1 MAQYTNQAQLSYKNT
16 VLNSNVAVGEILEV
30 LSASK
35 TAVRDRYSRND
46 DVTYVISIVN
56 SGTTAFTGLTVSDNL
71 GAYGLN
77 GRDPLPS
84 RVRGRL
90 RARLYKRCSADS
102 PTDCDVAS
110 AAGVGCSLPA
120 NSNMTIIYEAV
131 TTRFAP
137 LSAAGTIT
145 NTATISGDGAGS
157 PVTATA
163 TVTAKAERLYD
174 KQEHRACGSHRERHC
189 DIHLHDTELRQ
200 HSDSRSRQCIRDRHL
215 RPCAFQPL
223 RRFQRH
229 SMDRRHRIHL
239 QRRYRR
245 FSRRYRARITI
256 PAATYAPG
264 CRNRDMEHHTWNR
277 NTHSKRHTLIQPP
290 VIRRR
295 TGMTPAKD
303 RLPCRTDPRAA

>member
-1 MAQYTNQAQLSYKNT
+1 MSYKNT

-71 GAYGLN
+71 GAYEFNGGTLYPLEYAEGSVRVYINGVLQTAPPTVTSLQPLVFSGL
-77 GRDPLPS
+77 
-84 RVRGRL
+84 
-90 RARLYKRCSADS
+90 
-102 PTDCDVAS
+102 
-110 AAGVGCSLPA
+110 SLPA

-163 TVTAKAERLYD
+163 TVTAKAEPDLTINKSIEPAVVTENGTVTYTFTIQNYGNTATAAAD
-174 KQEHRACGSHRERHC
+174 NVSVT
-189 DIHLHDTELRQ
+189 DTFDPVL
-200 HSDSRSRQCIRDRHL
+200 SNLSV
-215 RPCAFQPL
+215 AFNGTAWTEGTEYTYNAGTGLFTTVPGQ
-223 RRFQRH
+223 
-229 SMDRRHRIHL
+229 
-239 QRRYRR
+239 
-245 FSRRYRARITI
+245 ITI
-256 PAATYAPG
+256 PAATYAQDAETGIWSITPG
-264 CRNRDMEHHTWNR
+264 TGILTVRG
-277 NTHSKRHTLIQPP
+277 TL
-290 VIRRR
+290 
-295 TGMTPAKD
+295 
-303 RLPCRTDPRAA
+303 

>member
-71 GAYGLN
+71 GAYEFNGGTLYPLEYTEGSVRVYINGVLQTAPPTVTSLQPLVFSGL
-77 GRDPLPS
+77 
-84 RVRGRL
+84 
-90 RARLYKRCSADS
+90 
-102 PTDCDVAS
+102 
-110 AAGVGCSLPA
+110 SLPA

-137 LSAAGTIT
+137 LSAAGTII

-163 TVTAKAERLYD
+163 TVTAKAEPDLTINKSIEPAVVTENGTVTYTFTIQNYGNTATAAAD
-174 KQEHRACGSHRERHC
+174 NVSVT
-189 DIHLHDTELRQ
+189 DTFDPVL
-200 HSDSRSRQCIRDRHL
+200 SNLSV
-215 RPCAFQPL
+215 AFNGTAWTEGTEYTYNAGTGLFTTVPGQ
-223 RRFQRH
+223 
-229 SMDRRHRIHL
+229 
-239 QRRYRR
+239 
-245 FSRRYRARITI
+245 ITI
-256 PAATYAPG
+256 PAATYAQDAETGIWSITPG
-264 CRNRDMEHHTWNR
+264 TGILTVRG
-277 NTHSKRHTLIQPP
+277 TL
-290 VIRRR
+290 
-295 TGMTPAKD
+295 
-303 RLPCRTDPRAA
+303 

>member
-71 GAYGLN
+71 GAYEFNGGTLYPLEYAEGSVRVYINGVLQTAPPTVTSLQPLVFSGL
-77 GRDPLPS
+77 
-84 RVRGRL
+84 
-90 RARLYKRCSADS
+90 
-102 PTDCDVAS
+102 
-110 AAGVGCSLPA
+110 SLPA

-163 TVTAKAERLYD
+163 TVTAKAEPDLTINKSIEPAVVTENGTVTYTFTIQNYGNTATAAAD
-174 KQEHRACGSHRERHC
+174 NVSVT
-189 DIHLHDTELRQ
+189 DTFDPVL
-200 HSDSRSRQCIRDRHL
+200 SNLSV
-215 RPCAFQPL
+215 AFNGTAWTDGTEYTYNAGTGLFTTVPGQ
-223 RRFQRH
+223 
-229 SMDRRHRIHL
+229 
-239 QRRYRR
+239 
-245 FSRRYRARITI
+245 ITI
-256 PAATYAPG
+256 PAATYTQDAETGIWSITPG
-264 CRNRDMEHHTWNR
+264 TGILTVRG
-277 NTHSKRHTLIQPP
+277 TL
-290 VIRRR
+290 
-295 TGMTPAKD
+295 
-303 RLPCRTDPRAA
+303 

>member
-71 GAYGLN
+71 GAYKFNGGTLYPLEYAEGSVRVYINGVLQTAPPTVTSLQPLVFSGL
-77 GRDPLPS
+77 
-84 RVRGRL
+84 
-90 RARLYKRCSADS
+90 
-102 PTDCDVAS
+102 
-110 AAGVGCSLPA
+110 SLPA

-163 TVTAKAERLYD
+163 TVTAKAEPDLTINKSIEPAVVTENGTVTYTFTIQNYGNTATAAAD
-174 KQEHRACGSHRERHC
+174 NVSVT
-189 DIHLHDTELRQ
+189 DTFDPVL
-200 HSDSRSRQCIRDRHL
+200 SNLSV
-215 RPCAFQPL
+215 AFNGTAWTEGTEYTYNAGTGLFTTVPGQ
-223 RRFQRH
+223 
-229 SMDRRHRIHL
+229 
-239 QRRYRR
+239 
-245 FSRRYRARITI
+245 ITI
-256 PAATYAPG
+256 PAATYAQDAETGIWSITPG
-264 CRNRDMEHHTWNR
+264 TGILTVRG
-277 NTHSKRHTLIQPP
+277 TL
-290 VIRRR
+290 
-295 TGMTPAKD
+295 
-303 RLPCRTDPRAA
+303 

>member
-71 GAYGLN
+71 GAYEFNGGTLYPLEYAEGSVRVYINGVLQTAPPTVTSLQPLVFSGL
-77 GRDPLPS
+77 
-84 RVRGRL
+84 
-90 RARLYKRCSADS
+90 
-102 PTDCDVAS
+102 
-110 AAGVGCSLPA
+110 SLPA

-145 NTATISGDGAGS
+145 NTATISGDGVGS

-163 TVTAKAERLYD
+163 TVTAKAEPDLTINKSIEPAVVTENGTVTYTFTIQNYGNTATAAAD
-174 KQEHRACGSHRERHC
+174 NVSVT
-189 DIHLHDTELRQ
+189 DTFAPVL
-200 HSDSRSRQCIRDRHL
+200 SNLSV
-215 RPCAFQPL
+215 AFNGTAWTEGTEYTYNAGTGLFTTVPGQ
-223 RRFQRH
+223 
-229 SMDRRHRIHL
+229 
-239 QRRYRR
+239 
-245 FSRRYRARITI
+245 ITI
-256 PAATYAPG
+256 PAATYAQDAETGIWSITPG
-264 CRNRDMEHHTWNR
+264 TGILTVRG
-277 NTHSKRHTLIQPP
+277 TL
-290 VIRRR
+290 
-295 TGMTPAKD
+295 
-303 RLPCRTDPRAA
+303 

>member
-71 GAYGLN
+71 GAYEFNGGTLYPLEYAEGSVRVYINGVLQTAPPTVTSLEPLVFSGL
-77 GRDPLPS
+77 
-84 RVRGRL
+84 
-90 RARLYKRCSADS
+90 
-102 PTDCDVAS
+102 
-110 AAGVGCSLPA
+110 SLPA

-163 TVTAKAERLYD
+163 TVTAKAEPDLTINKSIEPAVVTENGTVTYTFTIQNYGNTATAAAD
-174 KQEHRACGSHRERHC
+174 NVSVT
-189 DIHLHDTELRQ
+189 DTFDPVL
-200 HSDSRSRQCIRDRHL
+200 SNLSV
-215 RPCAFQPL
+215 AFNGTAWTEGTEYTYNAGTGLFTTVPGQ
-223 RRFQRH
+223 
-229 SMDRRHRIHL
+229 
-239 QRRYRR
+239 
-245 FSRRYRARITI
+245 ITI
-256 PAATYAPG
+256 PAATYAQDAETGIWSITPG
-264 CRNRDMEHHTWNR
+264 TGILTVRG
-277 NTHSKRHTLIQPP
+277 TL
-290 VIRRR
+290 
-295 TGMTPAKD
+295 
-303 RLPCRTDPRAA
+303 

>member
-1 MAQYTNQAQLSYKNT
+1 MAQYTNQAQLSYKNI

-71 GAYGLN
+71 GAYEFNGGTLYPLEYAEGSVRVYINGVLQTAPPTVTSLQPLVFSGL
-77 GRDPLPS
+77 
-84 RVRGRL
+84 
-90 RARLYKRCSADS
+90 
-102 PTDCDVAS
+102 
-110 AAGVGCSLPA
+110 SLPA

-163 TVTAKAERLYD
+163 TVTAKAEPDLTINKSIEPAVVTENGTVTYTFTIQNYGNTATAAAD
-174 KQEHRACGSHRERHC
+174 NVSVT
-189 DIHLHDTELRQ
+189 DTFDPVL
-200 HSDSRSRQCIRDRHL
+200 SNLSV
-215 RPCAFQPL
+215 AFNGTAWTEGTEYTYNAGTGLFTTVPGQ
-223 RRFQRH
+223 
-229 SMDRRHRIHL
+229 
-239 QRRYRR
+239 
-245 FSRRYRARITI
+245 ITI
-256 PAATYAPG
+256 PAATYAQDAETGIWSITPG
-264 CRNRDMEHHTWNR
+264 TGILTVRG
-277 NTHSKRHTLIQPP
+277 TL
-290 VIRRR
+290 
-295 TGMTPAKD
+295 
-303 RLPCRTDPRAA
+303 

>member
-30 LSASK
+30 LSAPK

-71 GAYGLN
+71 GAYEFNGGTLYPLEYAEGSVRVYINGVLQTAPPTVTSLQPLVFSGL
-77 GRDPLPS
+77 
-84 RVRGRL
+84 
-90 RARLYKRCSADS
+90 
-102 PTDCDVAS
+102 
-110 AAGVGCSLPA
+110 SLPA

-163 TVTAKAERLYD
+163 TVTAKAEPDLTINKSIEPAVVTENGTVTYTFTIQNYGNTATAAAD
-174 KQEHRACGSHRERHC
+174 NVSVT
-189 DIHLHDTELRQ
+189 DTFDPVL
-200 HSDSRSRQCIRDRHL
+200 SNLSV
-215 RPCAFQPL
+215 AFNGTAWTEGTEYTYNAGTGLFTTVPGQ
-223 RRFQRH
+223 
-229 SMDRRHRIHL
+229 
-239 QRRYRR
+239 
-245 FSRRYRARITI
+245 ITI
-256 PAATYAPG
+256 PAATYAQDAETGIWSITPG
-264 CRNRDMEHHTWNR
+264 TGILTVRG
-277 NTHSKRHTLIQPP
+277 TL
-290 VIRRR
+290 
-295 TGMTPAKD
+295 
-303 RLPCRTDPRAA
+303 

>member
-71 GAYGLN
+71 GAYEFNGGTLYPLEYAEGSVRVYINGVLQTAPPTVTSLQPLVFSGL
-77 GRDPLPS
+77 
-84 RVRGRL
+84 
-90 RARLYKRCSADS
+90 
-102 PTDCDVAS
+102 
-110 AAGVGCSLPA
+110 SLPA

-163 TVTAKAERLYD
+163 TVTAKAEPDLTINKSIEPAVVTENGTVTYTFTIQNYGNTATAAAD
-174 KQEHRACGSHRERHC
+174 NVSVT
-189 DIHLHDTELRQ
+189 DTFDPVL
-200 HSDSRSRQCIRDRHL
+200 SNLSV
-215 RPCAFQPL
+215 AFNGTAWTEGTEYTYNAGTGLFTTVPGQ
-223 RRFQRH
+223 
-229 SMDRRHRIHL
+229 
-239 QRRYRR
+239 
-245 FSRRYRARITI
+245 ITI
-256 PAATYAPG
+256 PAATYTQDAETGVWSITPG
-264 CRNRDMEHHTWNR
+264 TGILTVRG
-277 NTHSKRHTLIQPP
+277 TL
-290 VIRRR
+290 
-295 TGMTPAKD
+295 
-303 RLPCRTDPRAA
+303 

>member
-35 TAVRDRYSRND
+35 TAVRDSYSRND

-71 GAYGLN
+71 GAYEFNGGTLYPLEYAEGSVRVYINGVLQTAPPTVTSLQPLVFSGL
-77 GRDPLPS
+77 
-84 RVRGRL
+84 
-90 RARLYKRCSADS
+90 
-102 PTDCDVAS
+102 
-110 AAGVGCSLPA
+110 SLPA

-163 TVTAKAERLYD
+163 TVTAKAEPDLTINKSIEPAVVTENGTVTYTFTIQNYGNTATAAAD
-174 KQEHRACGSHRERHC
+174 NVSVT
-189 DIHLHDTELRQ
+189 DTFDPVL
-200 HSDSRSRQCIRDRHL
+200 SNLSV
-215 RPCAFQPL
+215 AFNGTAWTEGTEYTYNAGTGLFTTVPGQ
-223 RRFQRH
+223 
-229 SMDRRHRIHL
+229 
-239 QRRYRR
+239 
-245 FSRRYRARITI
+245 ITI
-256 PAATYAPG
+256 PAATYTQDAETGVWSITPG
-264 CRNRDMEHHTWNR
+264 TGILTVRG
-277 NTHSKRHTLIQPP
+277 TL
-290 VIRRR
+290 
-295 TGMTPAKD
+295 
-303 RLPCRTDPRAA
+303 

>member
-71 GAYGLN
+71 GAYEFNGGTLYPLEYAEGSVRVYINGVLQTAPPTVTSLQPLVFSGL
-77 GRDPLPS
+77 
-84 RVRGRL
+84 
-90 RARLYKRCSADS
+90 
-102 PTDCDVAS
+102 
-110 AAGVGCSLPA
+110 SLPA

-163 TVTAKAERLYD
+163 TVTAKAEPDLTINKSIEPAVVTENGTVTYTFTIQNYGNTATAAAD
-174 KQEHRACGSHRERHC
+174 NVSVT
-189 DIHLHDTELRQ
+189 DTFDPVL
-200 HSDSRSRQCIRDRHL
+200 SNLSV
-215 RPCAFQPL
+215 AFNGTAWTEGTEYTYNAGTGLFTTVPGQ
-223 RRFQRH
+223 
-229 SMDRRHRIHL
+229 
-239 QRRYRR
+239 
-245 FSRRYRARITI
+245 ITI
-256 PAATYAPG
+256 PAATYAQDAETGIWSITPG
-264 CRNRDMEHHTWNR
+264 TGILTVRG
-277 NTHSKRHTLIQPP
+277 TL
-290 VIRRR
+290 
-295 TGMTPAKD
+295 
-303 RLPCRTDPRAA
+303 

>member
-71 GAYGLN
+71 GAYEFNGGTLYPLEYAEGSVRVYINGVLQTAPPTVMSLQPLVFSGL
-77 GRDPLPS
+77 
-84 RVRGRL
+84 
-90 RARLYKRCSADS
+90 
-102 PTDCDVAS
+102 
-110 AAGVGCSLPA
+110 SLPA

-137 LSAAGTIT
+137 LSATGTIT

-163 TVTAKAERLYD
+163 TVTAKAEPDLTINKSIEPAVVTENGTVTYTFTIQNYGNTATAAAD
-174 KQEHRACGSHRERHC
+174 NVSVT
-189 DIHLHDTELRQ
+189 DTFDPVL
-200 HSDSRSRQCIRDRHL
+200 SNLSV
-215 RPCAFQPL
+215 AFNGTAWTEGTEYTYNAGTGLFTTVPGQ
-223 RRFQRH
+223 
-229 SMDRRHRIHL
+229 
-239 QRRYRR
+239 
-245 FSRRYRARITI
+245 ITI
-256 PAATYAPG
+256 PAATYAQDAETGIWSITPG
-264 CRNRDMEHHTWNR
+264 TGILTVRG
-277 NTHSKRHTLIQPP
+277 TL
-290 VIRRR
+290 
-295 TGMTPAKD
+295 
-303 RLPCRTDPRAA
+303 

>member
-71 GAYGLN
+71 GAYEFNGGTLYPLEYAEGSVRVYINGVLQTAPPTVTSLQPLVFSGL
-77 GRDPLPS
+77 
-84 RVRGRL
+84 
-90 RARLYKRCSADS
+90 
-102 PTDCDVAS
+102 
-110 AAGVGCSLPA
+110 SLPA

-137 LSAAGTIT
+137 LSASGTIT

-163 TVTAKAERLYD
+163 TVTAKAEPDLTINKSIEPAVVTENGTVTYTFTIQNYGNTATAAAD
-174 KQEHRACGSHRERHC
+174 NVSVT
-189 DIHLHDTELRQ
+189 DTFDPVL
-200 HSDSRSRQCIRDRHL
+200 SNLSV
-215 RPCAFQPL
+215 AFNGTAWTEGTEYTYNAGTGLFTTVPGQ
-223 RRFQRH
+223 
-229 SMDRRHRIHL
+229 
-239 QRRYRR
+239 
-245 FSRRYRARITI
+245 ITI
-256 PAATYAPG
+256 PAATYTQDAETGIWSITPG
-264 CRNRDMEHHTWNR
+264 TGILTVRG
-277 NTHSKRHTLIQPP
+277 TL
-290 VIRRR
+290 
-295 TGMTPAKD
+295 
-303 RLPCRTDPRAA
+303 

>member
-71 GAYGLN
+71 GAYEFNGGTLYPLEYAEGSVRVYINGVLQTAPPTVTSLQPLVFSGL
-77 GRDPLPS
+77 
-84 RVRGRL
+84 
-90 RARLYKRCSADS
+90 
-102 PTDCDVAS
+102 
-110 AAGVGCSLPA
+110 SLPA

-163 TVTAKAERLYD
+163 TVTAKAEPDLTINKSIEPAVVTENGTVTYTFTIQNYGNTATAAAD
-174 KQEHRACGSHRERHC
+174 NVSVT
-189 DIHLHDTELRQ
+189 DTFDPVL
-200 HSDSRSRQCIRDRHL
+200 SNLSV
-215 RPCAFQPL
+215 AFNGTAWTEGTEYTYNAGTGLFTTVPDQ
-223 RRFQRH
+223 
-229 SMDRRHRIHL
+229 
-239 QRRYRR
+239 
-245 FSRRYRARITI
+245 ITI
-256 PAATYAPG
+256 PAATYAQDAETGIWSITPG
-264 CRNRDMEHHTWNR
+264 TGILTVRG
-277 NTHSKRHTLIQPP
+277 TL
-290 VIRRR
+290 
-295 TGMTPAKD
+295 
-303 RLPCRTDPRAA
+303 

>member
-71 GAYGLN
+71 GAYEFNGGTLYPLEYAEGSVRVYINGVLQTAPPTVTSLQPLVFSGL
-77 GRDPLPS
+77 
-84 RVRGRL
+84 
-90 RARLYKRCSADS
+90 
-102 PTDCDVAS
+102 
-110 AAGVGCSLPA
+110 SLPA

-137 LSAAGTIT
+137 LSAADTIT

-163 TVTAKAERLYD
+163 TVTAKAEPDLTINKSIEPVVVTENGTVTYTFTIQNYGNTATAAAD
-174 KQEHRACGSHRERHC
+174 NVSVT
-189 DIHLHDTELRQ
+189 DTFDPVL
-200 HSDSRSRQCIRDRHL
+200 SNLSV
-215 RPCAFQPL
+215 AFNGTAWTEGTEYTYNAGTGLFTTVPGQ
-223 RRFQRH
+223 
-229 SMDRRHRIHL
+229 
-239 QRRYRR
+239 
-245 FSRRYRARITI
+245 ITI
-256 PAATYAPG
+256 PAATYAQDAETGIWSITPG
-264 CRNRDMEHHTWNR
+264 TGILTVRG
-277 NTHSKRHTLIQPP
+277 TL
-290 VIRRR
+290 
-295 TGMTPAKD
+295 
-303 RLPCRTDPRAA
+303 

>member
-71 GAYGLN
+71 GAYEFNGGTLYPLEYAEGSVRVYINGVLQTAPPTVTSLQPLVFSGL
-77 GRDPLPS
+77 
-84 RVRGRL
+84 
-90 RARLYKRCSADS
+90 
-102 PTDCDVAS
+102 
-110 AAGVGCSLPA
+110 SLPA

-163 TVTAKAERLYD
+163 TVTAKAEPDLTINKSIEPVVVTENGTVTYTFTIQNYGNTATAAAD
-174 KQEHRACGSHRERHC
+174 NVSVT
-189 DIHLHDTELRQ
+189 DTFDPVL
-200 HSDSRSRQCIRDRHL
+200 SNLSV
-215 RPCAFQPL
+215 AFNGTAWTEGTEYTYNAGTGLFTTVPGQ
-223 RRFQRH
+223 
-229 SMDRRHRIHL
+229 
-239 QRRYRR
+239 
-245 FSRRYRARITI
+245 ITI
-256 PAATYAPG
+256 PAATYAQDAETGIWSITPG
-264 CRNRDMEHHTWNR
+264 TGILTVRG
-277 NTHSKRHTLIQPP
+277 TL
-290 VIRRR
+290 
-295 TGMTPAKD
+295 
-303 RLPCRTDPRAA
+303 

>member
-71 GAYGLN
+71 GAYEFNGGTLYPLEYAEGSVRVYINGVLQTAPPTVTSLQPLVFSGL
-77 GRDPLPS
+77 
-84 RVRGRL
+84 
-90 RARLYKRCSADS
+90 
-102 PTDCDVAS
+102 
-110 AAGVGCSLPA
+110 SLPA

-137 LSAAGTIT
+137 LSATGTIT

-163 TVTAKAERLYD
+163 TVTAKAEPDLTINKSIEPVVVTENGTVTYTFTIQNYGNTATAAAD
-174 KQEHRACGSHRERHC
+174 NVSVT
-189 DIHLHDTELRQ
+189 DTFDPVL
-200 HSDSRSRQCIRDRHL
+200 SNLSV
-215 RPCAFQPL
+215 AFNGTAWTEGTEYTYNAGTGLFTTVPGQ
-223 RRFQRH
+223 
-229 SMDRRHRIHL
+229 
-239 QRRYRR
+239 
-245 FSRRYRARITI
+245 ITI
-256 PAATYAPG
+256 PAATYTQDAETGVWSITPG
-264 CRNRDMEHHTWNR
+264 TGILTVRG
-277 NTHSKRHTLIQPP
+277 TL
-290 VIRRR
+290 
-295 TGMTPAKD
+295 
-303 RLPCRTDPRAA
+303 

>member
-71 GAYGLN
+71 GAYEFNGGTLYPLEYAEGSVRVYINGVLQTAPPTVTSLQPLVFSGL
-77 GRDPLPS
+77 
-84 RVRGRL
+84 
-90 RARLYKRCSADS
+90 
-102 PTDCDVAS
+102 
-110 AAGVGCSLPA
+110 SLPA

-163 TVTAKAERLYD
+163 TVTAKAEPDLTINKSIEPVVVTENGTVTYTFTIQNYGNTATAAAD
-174 KQEHRACGSHRERHC
+174 NVSVT
-189 DIHLHDTELRQ
+189 DTFDPVL
-200 HSDSRSRQCIRDRHL
+200 SNLSV
-215 RPCAFQPL
+215 AFNGTAWTEGTEYTYNAGTGLFTTVPGQV
-223 RRFQRH
+223 
-229 SMDRRHRIHL
+229 
-239 QRRYRR
+239 
-245 FSRRYRARITI
+245 TI
-256 PAATYAPG
+256 PAATYAQDAETGIWSITPG
-264 CRNRDMEHHTWNR
+264 TGILTVRG
-277 NTHSKRHTLIQPP
+277 TL
-290 VIRRR
+290 
-295 TGMTPAKD
+295 
-303 RLPCRTDPRAA
+303 

>member
-35 TAVRDRYSRND
+35 TAVRDSYSRND

-71 GAYGLN
+71 GAYEFNGGTLYPLEYAEGSVRVYINGVLQTAPPTVTSLQPLVFSGL
-77 GRDPLPS
+77 
-84 RVRGRL
+84 
-90 RARLYKRCSADS
+90 
-102 PTDCDVAS
+102 
-110 AAGVGCSLPA
+110 SLPA

-163 TVTAKAERLYD
+163 TVTAKAEPDLTINKSIEPAVVTENGTVTYTFTIQNYGNTATAAAD
-174 KQEHRACGSHRERHC
+174 NVSVT
-189 DIHLHDTELRQ
+189 DTFDPVL
-200 HSDSRSRQCIRDRHL
+200 SNLSV
-215 RPCAFQPL
+215 AFNGTAWTEGTEYTYNAGTGLFTTVPGQ
-223 RRFQRH
+223 
-229 SMDRRHRIHL
+229 
-239 QRRYRR
+239 
-245 FSRRYRARITI
+245 ITI
-256 PAATYAPG
+256 PAATYTQDTETGVWSITPG
-264 CRNRDMEHHTWNR
+264 TGILTVRG
-277 NTHSKRHTLIQPP
+277 TL
-290 VIRRR
+290 
-295 TGMTPAKD
+295 
-303 RLPCRTDPRAA
+303 

>member
-71 GAYGLN
+71 GAYEFNGGTLYPLEYAEGSVRVYINGVLQTAPPTVTSLQPLVFSGL
-77 GRDPLPS
+77 
-84 RVRGRL
+84 
-90 RARLYKRCSADS
+90 
-102 PTDCDVAS
+102 
-110 AAGVGCSLPA
+110 SLPA

-163 TVTAKAERLYD
+163 TVTAKAEPDLTINKSIEPAVVTENGTVTYTFTIQNYGNTATAAAD
-174 KQEHRACGSHRERHC
+174 NVSVT
-189 DIHLHDTELRQ
+189 DTFDPVL
-200 HSDSRSRQCIRDRHL
+200 SNLSV
-215 RPCAFQPL
+215 AFNGIAWTEGTEYTYNAGTGLFTTVPGQV
-223 RRFQRH
+223 
-229 SMDRRHRIHL
+229 
-239 QRRYRR
+239 
-245 FSRRYRARITI
+245 TI
-256 PAATYAPG
+256 PAATYAQDAETGIWSITPG
-264 CRNRDMEHHTWNR
+264 TGILTVRG
-277 NTHSKRHTLIQPP
+277 TL
-290 VIRRR
+290 
-295 TGMTPAKD
+295 
-303 RLPCRTDPRAA
+303 

>member
-71 GAYGLN
+71 GAYEFNGGTLYPLEYAEGSVRVYINGVLQTAPPTVTSLQPLVFSGL
-77 GRDPLPS
+77 
-84 RVRGRL
+84 
-90 RARLYKRCSADS
+90 
-102 PTDCDVAS
+102 
-110 AAGVGCSLPA
+110 SLPA

-163 TVTAKAERLYD
+163 TVTAKAEPDLTINKSIEPAVVTENGTVTYTFTIQNYGNTATAAAD
-174 KQEHRACGSHRERHC
+174 NVSVT
-189 DIHLHDTELRQ
+189 DTFDPVL
-200 HSDSRSRQCIRDRHL
+200 SNLSV
-215 RPCAFQPL
+215 AFNGTAWSEGTEYTYNAGTGLFTTVPGQ
-223 RRFQRH
+223 
-229 SMDRRHRIHL
+229 
-239 QRRYRR
+239 
-245 FSRRYRARITI
+245 ITI
-256 PAATYAPG
+256 PAATYAQDAETGIWSITPG
-264 CRNRDMEHHTWNR
+264 TGILTVRG
-277 NTHSKRHTLIQPP
+277 TL
-290 VIRRR
+290 
-295 TGMTPAKD
+295 
-303 RLPCRTDPRAA
+303 

>member
-71 GAYGLN
+71 GAYEFNGGTLYPLEYAEGSVRVYINGVLQTAPPTVTSLQPLVFSGL
-77 GRDPLPS
+77 
-84 RVRGRL
+84 
-90 RARLYKRCSADS
+90 
-102 PTDCDVAS
+102 
-110 AAGVGCSLPA
+110 SLPA

-163 TVTAKAERLYD
+163 TVTAKAEPDLTINKSIEPAVVTENGTVTYTFTIQNYGNTATAAAD
-174 KQEHRACGSHRERHC
+174 NVSVT
-189 DIHLHDTELRQ
+189 DTFDPVL
-200 HSDSRSRQCIRDRHL
+200 SNLSV
-215 RPCAFQPL
+215 AFNGTAWTEGTEYTYNAGTGLFTTVPGQV
-223 RRFQRH
+223 
-229 SMDRRHRIHL
+229 
-239 QRRYRR
+239 
-245 FSRRYRARITI
+245 TI
-256 PAATYAPG
+256 PAATYAQDAETGIWSITPG
-264 CRNRDMEHHTWNR
+264 TGILTVRG
-277 NTHSKRHTLIQPP
+277 TL
-290 VIRRR
+290 
-295 TGMTPAKD
+295 
-303 RLPCRTDPRAA
+303 

>member
-71 GAYGLN
+71 GAYEFNGGTLYPLEYAEGSVRVYINGVLQTAPPTVTSLQPLVFSGL
-77 GRDPLPS
+77 
-84 RVRGRL
+84 
-90 RARLYKRCSADS
+90 
-102 PTDCDVAS
+102 
-110 AAGVGCSLPA
+110 SLPA

-163 TVTAKAERLYD
+163 TVTAKAEPDLTINKSIEPAVVTENGTVTYTFTIQNYGNTATAAAD
-174 KQEHRACGSHRERHC
+174 NVSVT
-189 DIHLHDTELRQ
+189 DTFAPVL
-200 HSDSRSRQCIRDRHL
+200 SNLSV
-215 RPCAFQPL
+215 AFNGTAWTEGTEYTYNAGTGLFTTVPGQ
-223 RRFQRH
+223 
-229 SMDRRHRIHL
+229 
-239 QRRYRR
+239 
-245 FSRRYRARITI
+245 ITI
-256 PAATYAPG
+256 PAATYTQDAETGVWSITPG
-264 CRNRDMEHHTWNR
+264 TGILTVRG
-277 NTHSKRHTLIQPP
+277 TL
-290 VIRRR
+290 
-295 TGMTPAKD
+295 
-303 RLPCRTDPRAA
+303 

>member
-71 GAYGLN
+71 GAYEFNGGTLYPLEYAEGSVRVYINGVLQTAPPTVTSLQPLVFSGL
-77 GRDPLPS
+77 
-84 RVRGRL
+84 
-90 RARLYKRCSADS
+90 
-102 PTDCDVAS
+102 
-110 AAGVGCSLPA
+110 SLPA
-120 NSNMTIIYEAV
+120 NSNMTIIYEAL

-163 TVTAKAERLYD
+163 TVTAKAEPDLTINKSIEPAVVTENGTVTYTFTIQNYGNTATAAAD
-174 KQEHRACGSHRERHC
+174 NVSVT
-189 DIHLHDTELRQ
+189 DTFDPVL
-200 HSDSRSRQCIRDRHL
+200 SNLSV
-215 RPCAFQPL
+215 AFNGTAWTEGTEYTYNAGTGLFTTVPGQ
-223 RRFQRH
+223 
-229 SMDRRHRIHL
+229 
-239 QRRYRR
+239 
-245 FSRRYRARITI
+245 ITI
-256 PAATYAPG
+256 PAATYAQDAETGAWTITPG
-264 CRNRDMEHHTWNR
+264 TAVLTVRG
-277 NTHSKRHTLIQPP
+277 TL
-290 VIRRR
+290 
-295 TGMTPAKD
+295 
-303 RLPCRTDPRAA
+303 

>member
-71 GAYGLN
+71 GAYEFNGGTLYPLEYAEGSVRVYINGVLQTAPPTVTSLQPLVFSGL
-77 GRDPLPS
+77 
-84 RVRGRL
+84 
-90 RARLYKRCSADS
+90 
-102 PTDCDVAS
+102 
-110 AAGVGCSLPA
+110 SLPA

-137 LSAAGTIT
+137 LSATGTIT

-163 TVTAKAERLYD
+163 TVTTKAEPDLTINKSIEPVVVTENGTVTYTFTIQNYGNTATAAAD
-174 KQEHRACGSHRERHC
+174 NVSVT
-189 DIHLHDTELRQ
+189 DTFDPVL
-200 HSDSRSRQCIRDRHL
+200 SNLSV
-215 RPCAFQPL
+215 AFNGTAWTEGTEYTYNAGTGLFTTVPGQ
-223 RRFQRH
+223 
-229 SMDRRHRIHL
+229 
-239 QRRYRR
+239 
-245 FSRRYRARITI
+245 ITI
-256 PAATYAPG
+256 PAATYAQDAETGIWSITPG
-264 CRNRDMEHHTWNR
+264 TGILTVRG
-277 NTHSKRHTLIQPP
+277 TL
-290 VIRRR
+290 
-295 TGMTPAKD
+295 
-303 RLPCRTDPRAA
+303 

>member
-71 GAYGLN
+71 GAYEFNGGTLYPLEYAEGSVRVYINGVLQTAPPTVTSLQPLVFSGL
-77 GRDPLPS
+77 
-84 RVRGRL
+84 
-90 RARLYKRCSADS
+90 
-102 PTDCDVAS
+102 
-110 AAGVGCSLPA
+110 SLPA

-163 TVTAKAERLYD
+163 TVTAKAEPDLTINKSIEPVVVTENGTVTYTFTIQNYGNTATAAAD
-174 KQEHRACGSHRERHC
+174 NVSVT
-189 DIHLHDTELRQ
+189 DTFAPVL
-200 HSDSRSRQCIRDRHL
+200 SNLSV
-215 RPCAFQPL
+215 AFNGTAWTEGTEYTYNAGTGLFTTVPGQ
-223 RRFQRH
+223 
-229 SMDRRHRIHL
+229 
-239 QRRYRR
+239 
-245 FSRRYRARITI
+245 ITI
-256 PAATYAPG
+256 PAATYAQDAETGIWSITPG
-264 CRNRDMEHHTWNR
+264 TGILTVRG
-277 NTHSKRHTLIQPP
+277 TL
-290 VIRRR
+290 
-295 TGMTPAKD
+295 
-303 RLPCRTDPRAA
+303 

>member
-71 GAYGLN
+71 GAYEFNGGTLYPLEYAEGSVRVYINGVLQTAPPTVTSLQPLVFSGL
-77 GRDPLPS
+77 
-84 RVRGRL
+84 
-90 RARLYKRCSADS
+90 
-102 PTDCDVAS
+102 
-110 AAGVGCSLPA
+110 SLPA

-145 NTATISGDGAGS
+145 NTATISGDGVGS

-163 TVTAKAERLYD
+163 TVTAKAEPDLTINKSIEPAVVTENGTVTYTFTIQNYGNTATAAAD
-174 KQEHRACGSHRERHC
+174 NVSVT
-189 DIHLHDTELRQ
+189 DTFDPVL
-200 HSDSRSRQCIRDRHL
+200 SNLSV
-215 RPCAFQPL
+215 AFNGTAWTEGTEYTYNAGTGLFTTVPGQ
-223 RRFQRH
+223 
-229 SMDRRHRIHL
+229 
-239 QRRYRR
+239 
-245 FSRRYRARITI
+245 ITL
-256 PAATYAPG
+256 PAATYTQDTETGVWSITPG
-264 CRNRDMEHHTWNR
+264 TGILTVRG
-277 NTHSKRHTLIQPP
+277 TL
-290 VIRRR
+290 
-295 TGMTPAKD
+295 
-303 RLPCRTDPRAA
+303 

>member
-71 GAYGLN
+71 GAYEFNGGTLYPLEYAEGSVRVYINGVLQTAPPTVTSLQPLVFSGL
-77 GRDPLPS
+77 
-84 RVRGRL
+84 
-90 RARLYKRCSADS
+90 
-102 PTDCDVAS
+102 
-110 AAGVGCSLPA
+110 SLPA

-163 TVTAKAERLYD
+163 TVTAKAEPDLTINKSIEPAVVTENGTVTYTFTIQNYGNTATAAAD
-174 KQEHRACGSHRERHC
+174 NVSVT
-189 DIHLHDTELRQ
+189 DTFDPVL
-200 HSDSRSRQCIRDRHL
+200 SNLSV
-215 RPCAFQPL
+215 AFNGTAWTEGTEYTYNADTGLFTTVPGQ
-223 RRFQRH
+223 
-229 SMDRRHRIHL
+229 
-239 QRRYRR
+239 
-245 FSRRYRARITI
+245 ITI
-256 PAATYAPG
+256 PAATYAQDAETGIWSITPG
-264 CRNRDMEHHTWNR
+264 TGILTVRG
-277 NTHSKRHTLIQPP
+277 TL
-290 VIRRR
+290 
-295 TGMTPAKD
+295 
-303 RLPCRTDPRAA
+303 

>member
-71 GAYGLN
+71 GAYEFNGGTLYPLEYAEGSVRVYINGVLQTAPPTVTSLQPLVFSGL
-77 GRDPLPS
+77 
-84 RVRGRL
+84 
-90 RARLYKRCSADS
+90 
-102 PTDCDVAS
+102 
-110 AAGVGCSLPA
+110 SLPA

-163 TVTAKAERLYD
+163 TVTAKAEPDLTIN
-174 KQEHRACGSHRERHC
+174 KSIEPAVV
-189 DIHLHDTELRQ
+189 TENGTVTYTFTIQNYGNTATAAADNVSVTDNFDPVL
-200 HSDSRSRQCIRDRHL
+200 SNLSV
-215 RPCAFQPL
+215 AFNGTAWAEGTEYTYNAGTGLFTTVPGQ
-223 RRFQRH
+223 
-229 SMDRRHRIHL
+229 
-239 QRRYRR
+239 
-245 FSRRYRARITI
+245 ITI
-256 PAATYAPG
+256 PAATYTQDAETGVWSITPG
-264 CRNRDMEHHTWNR
+264 TGILTVRG
-277 NTHSKRHTLIQPP
+277 TL
-290 VIRRR
+290 
-295 TGMTPAKD
+295 
-303 RLPCRTDPRAA
+303 

>member
-71 GAYGLN
+71 GAYEFNGGTLYPLEYAEGSVRVYINGVLQTAPPTVTSLQPLVFSGL
-77 GRDPLPS
+77 
-84 RVRGRL
+84 
-90 RARLYKRCSADS
+90 
-102 PTDCDVAS
+102 
-110 AAGVGCSLPA
+110 SLPA

-163 TVTAKAERLYD
+163 TVTAKAEPDLTIN
-174 KQEHRACGSHRERHC
+174 KSIEPVVV
-189 DIHLHDTELRQ
+189 TENGTVTYTFTIQNYGNTATAAADNVSVTDNFDPVL
-200 HSDSRSRQCIRDRHL
+200 SNLSV
-215 RPCAFQPL
+215 AFNGTAWTEGTEYTYNAGTGLFTTVPGQ
-223 RRFQRH
+223 
-229 SMDRRHRIHL
+229 
-239 QRRYRR
+239 
-245 FSRRYRARITI
+245 ITI
-256 PAATYAPG
+256 PAATYTQDAETGVWSITPG
-264 CRNRDMEHHTWNR
+264 TGILTVRG
-277 NTHSKRHTLIQPP
+277 TL
-290 VIRRR
+290 
-295 TGMTPAKD
+295 
-303 RLPCRTDPRAA
+303 

>member
-71 GAYGLN
+71 GAYEFNGGTLYPLEYAEGSVRVYINGVLQTAPPTVTSLQPLVFSGL
-77 GRDPLPS
+77 
-84 RVRGRL
+84 
-90 RARLYKRCSADS
+90 
-102 PTDCDVAS
+102 
-110 AAGVGCSLPA
+110 SLPA

-137 LSAAGTIT
+137 LSATGTIT

-163 TVTAKAERLYD
+163 TVTAKAEPDLTINKSIEPAVVTENGTVTYTFTIQNYGNTATAAAD
-174 KQEHRACGSHRERHC
+174 NVSVT
-189 DIHLHDTELRQ
+189 DTFDPVL
-200 HSDSRSRQCIRDRHL
+200 SNLSV
-215 RPCAFQPL
+215 AFNGTAWTEGTEYTYNAGTGLFTTVPGQ
-223 RRFQRH
+223 
-229 SMDRRHRIHL
+229 
-239 QRRYRR
+239 
-245 FSRRYRARITI
+245 ITI
-256 PAATYAPG
+256 PAATYAQDAETGIWSITPG
-264 CRNRDMEHHTWNR
+264 TGILTVRG
-277 NTHSKRHTLIQPP
+277 TL
-290 VIRRR
+290 
-295 TGMTPAKD
+295 
-303 RLPCRTDPRAA
+303 

>member
-71 GAYGLN
+71 GAYEFNGGTLYPLEYAEGSVRVYINGVLQTAPPTVTSLQPLVFSGL
-77 GRDPLPS
+77 
-84 RVRGRL
+84 
-90 RARLYKRCSADS
+90 
-102 PTDCDVAS
+102 
-110 AAGVGCSLPA
+110 SLPA

-163 TVTAKAERLYD
+163 TVTAKAEPDLTINKSIEPAVVTENGTVTYTFTIQNYGNTATAAAD
-174 KQEHRACGSHRERHC
+174 NVSVT
-189 DIHLHDTELRQ
+189 DTFDPVL
-200 HSDSRSRQCIRDRHL
+200 SNLSV
-215 RPCAFQPL
+215 AFNGTAWTEGTYNAGTGLFTTVPGQ
-223 RRFQRH
+223 
-229 SMDRRHRIHL
+229 
-239 QRRYRR
+239 
-245 FSRRYRARITI
+245 ITI
-256 PAATYAPG
+256 PAATYAQDAETGIWSITPG
-264 CRNRDMEHHTWNR
+264 TGILTVRG
-277 NTHSKRHTLIQPP
+277 TL
-290 VIRRR
+290 
-295 TGMTPAKD
+295 
-303 RLPCRTDPRAA
+303 